1 MAKPKGKTTASAS
14 TTVARP
20 RDPNRCSVLF
30 STSCKTVTGVIV
42 SLESL
47 LNQLQKERGRHYT
60 GIRFDDAENRLVI
73 DLEPIQGGER

>member
-1 MAKPKGKTTASAS
+1 MAKPRSQSTAAP

-30 STSCKTVTGVIV
+30 STSCKTVTGAIV

-47 LNQLQKERGRHYT
+47 LNQLHKERGRQYT
-60 GIRFDDAENRLVI
+60 DIHFDENRLIVE
-73 DLEPIQGGER
+73 LEPLQGGER